1 MHWDMCISH
10 KKQQI
15 VTQPTNRRGCNVS
28 HFSTIKTKLRDKGIL
43 LEALNLLQYNVN
55 EKQDLVIENPSH
67 AEEHPVMNACIAVA
81 PDIGFCWNEQTQSYD
96 LYSDEQTWS
105 LNVPPNRFVDKV
117 TQQYAR
123 MTIHHTMKEEGWQVE
138 EEWEMDDNSI
148 ELTVTR
154 WV

>member
-1 MHWDMCISH
+1 M
-10 KKQQI
+10 
-15 VTQPTNRRGCNVS
+15 S
-28 HFSTIKTKLRDKGIL
+28 HFSTIKTQLKDKGVL
-43 LEALNLLQYNVN
+43 LEALELLQYTVN

-67 AEEHPVMNACIAVA
+67 AEEHPVMNACVAVA

-96 LYSDEQTWS
+96 LYSDDQTWS
-105 LNVPPNRFVDKV
+105 LNVPPSRFIDKV

-123 MTIHHTMKEEGWQVE
+123 MTIHNTMKEDGWQVA

-148 ELTVTR
+148 ELTLTR

>member
-1 MHWDMCISH
+1 M
-10 KKQQI
+10 
-15 VTQPTNRRGCNVS
+15 S
-28 HFSTIKTKLRDKGIL
+28 HFSTIKTQLKNKDTL

-67 AEEHPVMNACIAVA
+67 AEEHPVMNACVAVA

-96 LYSDEQTWS
+96 LYSDDQTWS
-105 LNVPPNRFVDKV
+105 LDVPPSRFLDKV

-123 MTIHHTMKEEGWQVE
+123 MTIHNTMKEEGWQVE

-148 ELTVTR
+148 ELTLTR

>member
-1 MHWDMCISH
+1 M
-10 KKQQI
+10 
-15 VTQPTNRRGCNVS
+15 S
-28 HFSTIKTKLRDKGIL
+28 HFSTIKTQLKDKDVL
-43 LEALNLLQYNVN
+43 LEALNLLQYNVK

-67 AEEHPVMNACIAVA
+67 AEEHPVMNACVAVA

-96 LYSDEQTWS
+96 LYSDDQTWS
-105 LNVPPNRFVDKV
+105 LNVPPSRFLDKV

-123 MTIHHTMKEEGWQVE
+123 MTIHNTMKEEGWQVA

-148 ELTVTR
+148 ELTLTR

>member
-1 MHWDMCISH
+1 M
-10 KKQQI
+10 
-15 VTQPTNRRGCNVS
+15 S
-28 HFSTIKTKLRDKGIL
+28 HFSTIKTQLKDKEVL
-43 LEALNLLQYNVN
+43 LEALNLLQYNVK

-67 AEEHPVMNACIAVA
+67 AEEHPVMNACVAVA

-96 LYSDEQTWS
+96 LYSDDQTWS
-105 LNVPPNRFVDKV
+105 LDVPPSRFLDKV

-123 MTIHHTMKEEGWQVE
+123 MTIHNTMKEDGWQVA

-148 ELTVTR
+148 ELTLTR

>member
-1 MHWDMCISH
+1 MHWDTCILH
-10 KKQQI
+10 KRQQI

-67 AEEHPVMNACIAVA
+67 AEEHPVMNACVAVA

-96 LYSDEQTWS
+96 LYSDDQTWS
-105 LNVPPNRFVDKV
+105 LNVPPSRFIDKV

-123 MTIHHTMKEEGWQVE
+123 MTIHNTMKEDGWQVA

-148 ELTVTR
+148 ELTLTR
-154 WV
+154 WT

>member
-1 MHWDMCISH
+1 MSKNKLL
-10 KKQQI
+10 KKM
-15 VTQPTNRRGCNVS
+15 S
-28 HFSTIKTKLRDKGIL
+28 HFTCIKTKIKERPYLI
-43 LEALNLLQYNVN
+43 EALELMGHDVEEN
-55 EKQDLVIENPSH
+55 KALVINNPSH
-67 AEEHPVMNACIAVA
+67 AEEHPVMNACIAVE

-105 LNVPPNRFVDKV
+105 LPTPPNRFVDKV

-123 MTIHHTMKEEGWQVE
+123 MTLYNTVKEEGFEVA
-138 EEWEMDDNSI
+138 EEWEMDDNSL

>member
-1 MHWDMCISH
+1 M
-10 KKQQI
+10 
-15 VTQPTNRRGCNVS
+15 S
-28 HFSTIKTKLRDKGIL
+28 HFSTIKTQLKDKDVL
-43 LEALNLLQYNVN
+43 LEALNLLQYNVK

-105 LNVPPNRFVDKV
+105 LSTPPNRFVDKV

-123 MTIHHTMKEEGWQVE
+123 MTIHNTMKEDGWQVA

-148 ELTVTR
+148 ELTLTR

>member
-1 MHWDMCISH
+1 M
-10 KKQQI
+10 
-15 VTQPTNRRGCNVS
+15 S
-28 HFSTIKTKLRDKGIL
+28 HFSTIKTQLKDKDVL
-43 LEALNLLQYNVN
+43 LEALNLLQYNVK

-81 PDIGFCWNEQTQSYD
+81 PDIGFCWNEDTQSYD
-96 LYSDEQTWS
+96 LYSDEQTWT
-105 LNVPPNRFVDKV
+105 LPTPPNRFVDKV

-123 MTIHHTMKEEGWQVE
+123 MTIHNTMEKEGWQVS

-154 WV
+154 WT

>member
-1 MHWDMCISH
+1 M
-10 KKQQI
+10 
-15 VTQPTNRRGCNVS
+15 S
-28 HFSTIKTKLRDKGIL
+28 HFSTIKTQLKDKDVL
-43 LEALNLLQYNVN
+43 LEALNLLQYNVKEN
-55 EKQDLVIENPSH
+55 QDLVIENPSH
-67 AEEHPVMNACIAVA
+67 AEEHPVMNACVAVA

-105 LNVPPNRFVDKV
+105 LPTPPNRFVDKV

-123 MTIHHTMKEEGWQVE
+123 MTIHNTMKEDGWQVA

-148 ELTVTR
+148 ELTLTR